1 MVSSLSPRRR
11 LSGLIAAL
19 AGSLLL
25 SACDVQMPA
34 VGGNSG
40 QRVDTSRAVEV
51 ALLVPQTGSAAD
63 VGQSLERAAR
73 LAVQD
78 LSGAEI
84 DLDIYDTGGTEA
96 GAVAAAEA
104 ALAAGNKIIVGP
116 LFGANAAAVGRTAA
130 ARNVNVLSFSNNP
143 AIAGG
148 NVFILGS
155 TFDSAANRL
164 VRYATRQGKS
174 RIFVIHGDSGAELAG
189 RDAITAAISRSSAS
203 LAGTAAFPVSQ
214 QGIISALPGIARQVR
229 ASGADTVFLTS
240 STDDSLPFLA
250 ELLPENGIDAP
261 EYQIVSLTRLDQ
273 PSSALSLRG
282 LQGAWFAL
290 PDRGLTNQ
298 FAARYMAAYGVR
310 PNPIA
315 GVAYDGIAAIG
326 GLVASGDANALTAG
340 SLTRGQ
346 GFSGV
351 SGPFRFLPSGANER
365 SLEVAQVLNNQVV
378 VLDPAPRSFGGAG
391 F

>member
-1 MVSSLSPRRR
+1 MVLSFSPLRR
-11 LSGLIAAL
+11 LTGGLAAL
-19 AGSLLL
+19 AGAFLL
-25 SACDVQMPA
+25 SACDVPMPTA
-34 VGGNSG
+34 GGNSG
-40 QRVDTSRAVEV
+40 QRVDTARAVDV
-51 ALLVPQTGSAAD
+51 ALLVPQTGPQAA

-96 GAVAAAEA
+96 GATAAATA

-116 LFGANAAAVGRTAA
+116 LFGANAAAVGRVAA

-164 VRYATRQGKS
+164 VRYAAGQGKS
-174 RIFVIHGDSGAELAG
+174 RIFVIHGQSGAEIAG
-189 RDAITAAISRSSAS
+189 RDAITSAIGRSSAT
-203 LAGTAAFPVSQ
+203 LAGVASFPVSQ
-214 QGIISALPGIARQVR
+214 QGIIDALPGIARQVR
-229 ASGADTVFLTS
+229 DSGADTVFLTS
-240 STDDSLPFLA
+240 SNDDSLPFLA
-250 ELLPENGIDAP
+250 ELLPENGIGAP
-261 EYQIVSLTRLDQ
+261 DYQMIGLTRLDQ

-282 LQGAWFAL
+282 VQGAWFAL
-290 PDRGLTNQ
+290 PDRNLTEQ
-298 FAARYMAAYGVR
+298 FAARYGAAYGSR

-326 GLVASGDANALTAG
+326 GLIASGDANALTAS
-340 SLTRGQ
+340 SLTRSR

-351 SGPFRFLPSGANER
+351 SGPFRFLPSGGNER
-365 SLEVAQVLNNQVV
+365 SLDVAQVQNNQVV
-378 VLDPAPRSFGGAG
+378 VISPAPRSFGGAG

>member
-11 LSGLIAAL
+11 LLATFAAL
-19 AGSLLL
+19 AGSLAL

-40 QRVDTSRAVEV
+40 QRVDTARAVEV
-51 ALLVPQTGSAAD
+51 ALLVPQTGSAAE

-116 LFGANAAAVGRTAA
+116 LFGGNAAAVGRVAA

-164 VRYATRQGKS
+164 VRYATSQGKN
-174 RIFVIHGDSGAELAG
+174 RIFVIHGQDAAEIAG
-189 RDAITAAISRSSAS
+189 RDAITSAVARSSAS
-203 LAGTAAFPVSQ
+203 LAGVASFPVSQ
-214 QGIISALPGIARQVR
+214 QGIIDALPGIARQVR
-229 ASGADTVFLTS
+229 GSGADTVFLTS
-240 STDDSLPFLA
+240 GTQDALPFLA
-250 ELLPENGIDAP
+250 ELLPENGIAAP
-261 EYQIVSLTRLDQ
+261 DYQIIGLQRFDQ
-273 PSSALSLRG
+273 PSSALTLRG
-282 LQGAWFAL
+282 IQGAWFAL
-290 PDRGLTNQ
+290 PDRSLTNQ
-298 FAARYMAAYGVR
+298 FAARYQAAYGAR

-326 GLVASGDANALTAG
+326 GLIASGDANALTAG
-340 SLTRGQ
+340 SLTRAR

-351 SGPFRFLPSGANER
+351 SGPFRFLPSGGNER
-365 SLEVAQVLNNQVV
+365 SLDVAQVQNNQVV
-378 VLDPAPRSFGGAG
+378 VIDPAPRSFGGAG